1 MNTVR
6 KQGIGFLNYDCL
18 FSLQLSS
25 TDLHTFYLPQTILR
39 MNRFKRQKRHWTRL
53 SNAFG
58 IAK

>member
-1 MNTVR
+1 V
-6 KQGIGFLNYDCL
+6 QL
-18 FSLQLSS
+18 FS